1 MKKSIIYVTALAF
14 VWILTSC
21 SVSVPLMITNNPIGS
36 KMGKS
41 TTAAIFTGGQGAAIA
56 PMRGTMLYNGLM
68 FNKEFG
74 IYEAAKNGGI
84 NKIATVDLRYDWY
97 LF

>member
-74 IYEAAKNGGI
+74 VGLLSVRTCAFAVVPVERRCAVG
-84 NKIATVDLRYDWY
+84 VV
-97 LF
+97 